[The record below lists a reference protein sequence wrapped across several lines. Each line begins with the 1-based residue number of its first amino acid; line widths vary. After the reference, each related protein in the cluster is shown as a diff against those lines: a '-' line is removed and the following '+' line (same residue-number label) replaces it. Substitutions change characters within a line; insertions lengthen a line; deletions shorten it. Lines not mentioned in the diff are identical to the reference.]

1 MTYVFLYQ
9 VSIAPLLA
17 RVIETERTIRDR
29 ENQVPEKIQARRFT
43 SKTVSVVVDE
53 EDEYVM
59 DEKSSD

>member
-1 MTYVFLYQ
+1 M
-9 VSIAPLLA
+9 A

>member
-1 MTYVFLYQ
+1 MNTQ

-29 ENQVPEKIQARRFT
+29 ENQIPPKTNGFQ
-43 SKTVSVVVDE
+43 SKTVAVVVDD